1 MALTMVSM
9 TNMINNIAERD
20 QFLGRD
26 IVFTVDEAHIV
37 TVNPLL
43 SPYMTKVV
51 KMWRKL
57 GAWLWLATQNLKDY
71 HTPLTVDSLCRSP
84 LRKTCLQQIWENSSL
99 PAEVYHRFYIT
110 PLHGLLARVQN
121 VPATQQGRWSQSD
134 GFGDLTLQFT
144 TCAVRLAKGYMFPPG
159 AVPEEQAEQN
169 VMWNAVIFWSALFWH
184 LPLLASLEGELL
196 DGKRWLPGI
205 TVPDSPY
212 RFRFREA
219 DNSSA
224 FAALAAGQ
232 LMPAE
237 ATGWLAENPEALGNL
252 AGSLWNQ
259 HPAMPLIRSLMK
271 QAAEKVE
278 SPSLEVSGANE
289 KVNTLIEPALSVPQT
304 PSDQEIELEPSVE
317 KTLKTTSPEAADLQ
331 GIQLASSIAPVPM
344 ADGSNLVSNEKA
356 GESTECDP
364 NETEKADTEM
374 LLSLFS
380 AIEEPDMTGTEAC
393 DEESSISTRTENEPE
408 FSPLNEL
415 LPDADKP
422 EINQTVAEDSFPE
435 HAVEDNIPLHSIN
448 IDAQK
453 TVIKKQTGTE
463 FLRWLSEGLKS
474 KRIDINQPD
483 SRAHAVA
490 GFIFLRVPDIFYL
503 YIRESGAE
511 LSRDTIQMEFEKLHI
526 HKVRRGERFI
536 KAKLYHSPGKE
547 GTFKPVSGYLVKTTH
562 LFRGASSPEDSGLL
576 SFL

>member
-1 MALTMVSM
+1 MRDRIRTLRFLFSKGDPEPLHHVS
-9 TNMINNIAERD
+9 
-20 QFLGRD
+20 
-26 IVFTVDEAHIV
+26 VV
-37 TVNPLL
+37 TPA
-43 SPYMTKVV
+43 
-51 KMWRKL
+51 
-57 GAWLWLATQNLKDY
+57 GY
-71 HTPLTVDSLCRSP
+71 HTPRTVDTLCRSP
-84 LRKTCLQQIWENSSL
+84 LRKTCLLQIWENSSL
-99 PAEVYHRFYIT
+99 PADVYHRLYIT

-159 AVPEEQAEQN
+159 AAPEEQAEQN
-169 VMWNAVIFWSALFWH
+169 VMWNTVIFWSALFWH

-196 DGKRWLPGI
+196 DGKSWLPGI

-317 KTLKTTSPEAADLQ
+317 TTLKTTSPEAADLQ

-408 FSPLNEL
+408 FPPLNEL

-422 EINQTVAEDSFPE
+422 EINQTVAEDSFLE

-474 KRIDINQPD
+474 KRIDINQPH

-490 GFIFLRVPDIFYL
+490 GLIFLRVPDIFYL

>member
-1 MALTMVSM
+1 MRDRIRTLRFLFSKGEPEPVHHVS
-9 TNMINNIAERD
+9 
-20 QFLGRD
+20 
-26 IVFTVDEAHIV
+26 VV
-37 TVNPLL
+37 TPA
-43 SPYMTKVV
+43 
-51 KMWRKL
+51 
-57 GAWLWLATQNLKDY
+57 GY
-71 HTPLTVDSLCRSP
+71 HTPRTVDTLCRSP

-99 PAEVYHRFYIT
+99 PADVYHRLYIT
-110 PLHGLLARVQN
+110 PMHGLLARVQN
-121 VPATQQGRWSQSD
+121 VPATQQGKWSQSD

-159 AVPEEQAEQN
+159 AAPEEQAEQN

-304 PSDQEIELEPSVE
+304 PSDQEIELEPSE
-317 KTLKTTSPEAADLQ
+317 ETTLKTTSPEAADLQ

-374 LLSLFS
+374 LLSRKRRL
-380 AIEEPDMTGTEAC
+380 
-393 DEESSISTRTENEPE
+393 STVWQI
-408 FSPLNEL
+408 L
-415 LPDADKP
+415 K
-422 EINQTVAEDSFPE
+422 
-435 HAVEDNIPLHSIN
+435 
-448 IDAQK
+448 
-453 TVIKKQTGTE
+453 
-463 FLRWLSEGLKS
+463 FLRG
-474 KRIDINQPD
+474 
-483 SRAHAVA
+483 
-490 GFIFLRVPDIFYL
+490 
-503 YIRESGAE
+503 
-511 LSRDTIQMEFEKLHI
+511 
-526 HKVRRGERFI
+526 
-536 KAKLYHSPGKE
+536 
-547 GTFKPVSGYLVKTTH
+547 
-562 LFRGASSPEDSGLL
+562 
-576 SFL
+576 